1 MTKKIINPFLEFAGW
16 FAEAT
21 SHPNI
26 EDATAMSLATV
37 APNHHPSLRI
47 VLMKDVTKNG
57 FIFYTN
63 LASRK
68 ALEII
73 HNNNAALCFY
83 WMPIMKQVR
92 VEGKLKKV
100 SNSVADK
107 YFASRPRE
115 SQISAWA
122 SRQSATLKDPNDFEQ
137 KMQKIT
143 KDFENKKIPRPPF
156 WSGFELIADNIEF
169 WESRDFRRHIR
180 RLYTKTKN
188 NNWEMKYLYP

>member
-21 SHPNI
+21 AHPNI

-92 VEGKLKKV
+92 IEGKLKKV
-100 SNSVADK
+100 SNSIN
-107 YFASRPRE
+107 Y
-115 SQISAWA
+115 
-122 SRQSATLKDPNDFEQ
+122 
-137 KMQKIT
+137 
-143 KDFENKKIPRPPF
+143 
-156 WSGFELIADNIEF
+156 
-169 WESRDFRRHIR
+169 
-180 RLYTKTKN
+180 
-188 NNWEMKYLYP
+188 YLT